1 MQSSDTV
8 NSQTDP
14 VSSSIP
20 ADEKLTKVARRIVR
34 FVLSTATS
42 DKTILSR
49 EKLVKCIHE
58 VSKEEG
64 VSRVQFPKVY
74 PIVNEL
80 LFDILGYEL
89 RGISPKLTRPTDT
102 VPTSSNDQASRQQA
116 NRENSYGSRATHFI
130 LLNKLPYMPH
140 FSSFKIAQASKTYQ
154 DEIVDSQYIGD
165 DMDVASQN
173 TITSKLNVDQDMVMK
188 GLLSVILLT
197 ILFSKNN
204 ILHSEL
210 LDTLETMGVP
220 VDGTDIPILGINIDA
235 LLKILERR
243 EYIIKFEEQGE
254 SETAIAL
261 YKIGRRTK
269 HEFDLDS
276 LTLMT
281 RELMGLSD
289 EQSVSLRDDIRKVL
303 GDAY

>member
-1 MQSSDTV
+1 M
-8 NSQTDP
+8 
-14 VSSSIP
+14 
-20 ADEKLTKVARRIVR
+20 
-34 FVLSTATS
+34 
-42 DKTILSR
+42 
-49 EKLVKCIHE
+49 
-58 VSKEEG
+58 
-64 VSRVQFPKVY
+64 
-74 PIVNEL
+74 
-80 LFDILGYEL
+80 
-89 RGISPKLTRPTDT
+89 GISPKLARPRDT
-102 VPTSSNDQASRQQA
+102 ATSGSNDQASQQQT
-116 NRENSYGSRATHFI
+116 NKESLYNPRATHFI
-130 LLNKLPYMPH
+130 LLNKLPYMPC
-140 FSSFKIAQASKTYQ
+140 FSSFKIAQANKTYR
-154 DEIVDSQYIGD
+154 DEIVEGQYIGD
-165 DMDVASQN
+165 DMDVASEN
-173 TITSKLNVDQDMVMK
+173 TITSKLNVDQNMVMK

-235 LLKILERR
+235 LLRILERR
-243 EYIIKFEEQGE
+243 EYIIKFEERGE

-269 HEFDLDS
+269 NEFDLDS

-289 EQSVSLRDDIRKVL
+289 EQSVSLRDDLRKVL